1 MGEVDEEEELLQR
14 ALEEQAAREVSYQR
28 PPNYPPP
35 TVSPAASG
43 PPPKREPPRNEATA
57 PAPRRAPPAF
67 SGPQVRREAV
77 VVGPPIGDED
87 ESDVELLSISSED
100 EDEGHQQGRPPAV
113 VQSSH
118 VQNKAVGGRGGRG
131 GEQQQQQQQQQQLL
145 LQDDGDDDD
154 LGWDE
159 DGDDAEPT
167 CWKDV
172 NQADLTRRV
181 REMRETRAAPVAYA
195 PVARLR
201 KSTTVVDAV
210 SRAEGF
216 VDPLG
221 LGFVDIRTL
230 TLVRKGN
237 DGDSLP
243 ASAPVSSDK
252 ENWKTRSFLKNK
264 VMYHSEKF
272 DPKVFLARIHQNT
285 SAADLEAGE
294 DALREDLQSRKN
306 QLKKLVKD
314 HFDCFIS
321 CKNTI
326 DDIHTKLQQI
336 ESAGEGTGTLH
347 LSNAIQEVD
356 SVAKRAFAPLLE
368 RQAQAERIRSVQG
381 MLQRFRTLFNLP
393 SMIRAN
399 ISKGEYDLAIREY
412 KKAKSLVLYSH
423 VGILSRVLEEVDKI
437 IQQFKDMLYKKM
449 EDPHVE
455 ISQLEN
461 TIRLLLELEPDSDP
475 VWHYLTIQDRRIRGL
490 LEACSLEHDVRM
502 DALHG
507 RVRERVQS
515 DARWKQLQRESNKAS
530 TVDFN
535 LLLGNNDKEIERTS
549 LKDSTG
555 NESDALLGRLIRRL
569 TSVIVTHLP
578 SFWSLALSI
587 FNGKFSKPSV
597 ASNNESGQY
606 PFEEAAESKIASHSV
621 EEVVTMVHCI
631 IALYE
636 SKVQTAFLA
645 LAEATVLRP
654 YMRQAVAEI
663 SEACVAFE
671 GKDCAPASALQ
682 MLLVLRTEVT
692 RVFVLRLCAL
702 MHSATSELVNEED
715 WVPVAAVE
723 RSSSPFAI
731 SGLPLRF
738 RDMIVSAMEHLT
750 EMLVRLKRGPE
761 HEDMIT
767 QVHQMQDT
775 VHYTFF
781 ECFLTLAENLEK
793 LAYELSRA
801 PPLDDGL
808 GPGEQAGHD
817 KFMGLIAGVEVTSP
831 HQRLLMVL
839 SNTGFCNS
847 LLLPELSRKYQHVWS
862 YSGGPGGNPVTAEEA
877 TASLSAL
884 EEKILGQYNLAKAAS
899 VGSAAAAY
907 LLDDGTQWGA
917 SPPVKGIRDAVVELL
932 HPVVAVHAEV
942 YAGANPFVEKVINHL
957 AAGLMDALLNV
968 FTEAKGKVLKVLD
981 VQGYCQLM
989 LEVEYIEA
997 VLGGYFTA
1005 PAREAAQ
1012 HLRSLLL
1019 EKVKEFL
1026 GDTSDP
1032 VHARRS
1038 TRGSDDGSA
1047 IDGTSNLSLSAEDIQ
1062 AIAQQIIAEHLPNE
1076 LKRTRVNVF
1085 CFTEALKADM
1095 QGRRAASL
1103 QQRSQSTGFG
1113 AAALNL
1119 TRHRR
1124 KNSGS
1129 SLTDSDS
1136 GKPGSGLPPLSPYAV
1151 YPSSEL
1157 GSDTSGDMRPR
1168 AVGSDRFLRGQ
1179 SEARRT
1185 RQMSSA
1191 WTSHND
1197 G

>member
-43 PPPKREPPRNEATA
+43 PPPKREPPRNEAIA

-67 SGPQVRREAV
+67 SGPQVRREPV

-131 GEQQQQQQQQQQLL
+131 GEQQQQQQQQLL

-159 DGDDAEPT
+159 DGDDAEPA

-221 LGFVDIRTL
+221 LGFVDIRTV

-237 DGDSLP
+237 DGDGLP

-530 TVDFN
+530 NVDFN

-587 FNGKFSKPSV
+587 FNGKFSKPSG

-801 PPLDDGL
+801 APLDDGL
-808 GPGEQAGHD
+808 GPEEQASHD

-1012 HLRSLLL
+1012 HLRSLLW
-1019 EKVKEFL
+1019 EKVFEFF

-1047 IDGTSNLSLSAEDIQ
+1047 IDGGSNLSLSAEDIQ

-1085 CFTEALKADM
+1085 CFTEA
-1095 QGRRAASL
+1095 
-1103 QQRSQSTGFG
+1103 
-1113 AAALNL
+1113 
-1119 TRHRR
+1119 
-1124 KNSGS
+1124 
-1129 SLTDSDS
+1129 
-1136 GKPGSGLPPLSPYAV
+1136 
-1151 YPSSEL
+1151 
-1157 GSDTSGDMRPR
+1157 
-1168 AVGSDRFLRGQ
+1168 
-1179 SEARRT
+1179 
-1185 RQMSSA
+1185 
-1191 WTSHND
+1191 
-1197 G
+1197 

>member
-43 PPPKREPPRNEATA
+43 PPPKREPPRNEAIA

-67 SGPQVRREAV
+67 SGPQVRREPV

-131 GEQQQQQQQQQQLL
+131 AEQQQQLL

-159 DGDDAEPT
+159 EGDDAEPM

-221 LGFVDIRTL
+221 LGFVDIRTV

-237 DGDSLP
+237 DGDGLP

-530 TVDFN
+530 NVDFN

-801 PPLDDGL
+801 APLDDGL
-808 GPGEQAGHD
+808 GPEEQASHD

-1012 HLRSLLL
+1012 HLRSLLW
-1019 EKVKEFL
+1019 EKVFEFF

-1047 IDGTSNLSLSAEDIQ
+1047 IDGSSNLSLSAEDIQ

-1085 CFTEALKADM
+1085 CFTEAVKTDM

-1103 QQRSQSTGFG
+1103 QQRTQSTGFG

-1136 GKPGSGLPPLSPYAV
+1136 GKPGSGLPPLSPYAG
-1151 YPSSEL
+1151 YPNSEL
-1157 GSDTSGDMRPR
+1157 GSDTGSGDMRPR